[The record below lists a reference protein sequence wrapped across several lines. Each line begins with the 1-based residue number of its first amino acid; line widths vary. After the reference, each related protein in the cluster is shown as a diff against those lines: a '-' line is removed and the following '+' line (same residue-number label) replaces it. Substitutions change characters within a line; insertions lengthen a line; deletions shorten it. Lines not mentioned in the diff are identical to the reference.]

1 MAIDPV
7 SRKAFRSP
15 LFVAGV
21 LMLMVGLVPIAVGV
35 ISGWNQVAGASALSA
50 FAPIGAILMAVARS
64 KASSDWK
71 QGR

>member
-1 MAIDPV
+1 MAIDPI
-7 SRKAFRSP
+7 SQKAFRSP

-21 LMLMVGLVPIAVGV
+21 LMLIVGMIPIALGV
-35 ISGWNQVAGASALSA
+35 ISGWNRIASLSFLTA

-64 KASSDWK
+64 KASGEWR

>member
-35 ISGWNQVAGASALSA
+35 ISGWNQIAGVSALSA

>member
-7 SRKAFRSP
+7 TQKAFRTP

-21 LMLMVGLVPIAVGV
+21 VMLLVGLVPIAVGL
-35 ISGWNQVAGASALSA
+35 ISGWNRITGVSVLSA

-64 KASSDWK
+64 RASREWR